1 MKPSALQDAIVAHLR
16 ATFPRPES
24 SRDLAR
30 RFLRIDRGDEE
41 TCRRLLAPFLLSVPG
56 VAHREGEGWSIAVRR
71 ASPGPAPAQSRAPS
85 DDRRPAVGPSAGPDP
100 AGPAAPGPGTV
111 SGGSLRDFVAIASD
125 GQGPGGSGALRAL
138 SLLPV
143 LSGEACQEEHLP
155 AGAADADG
163 LMVAD
168 SEDDSLPED
177 ARALR
182 GSPRR
187 PGLDEV
193 DLETIVETIGDLPVV
208 CHRAGREFEPI
219 RRACALAGIPL
230 HAPVVSAAKLGRILL
245 GLKANH
251 AALDLAAALGVEARG
266 PDDCRGRAPLVAAAY
281 LRLVP
286 LLEERGIDTLHA
298 LLGFQEMPPAPL
310 DLSRYAFGPG
320 DLRALPAAPGVY
332 RFLDRE
338 GSVIYVGKAK
348 NLRARLASYFIPSAR
363 GTPRGSAILD
373 QVHSFAIE
381 RVASDLEAALL
392 EAALIAE
399 HRPRLNRQFE
409 VHERPAPYGP
419 RLNLAVIL
427 RDADVGGGPPAPCTV
442 HLLRKGRYLGRVAG
456 LGAAGNALT
465 RAMRL
470 VARAYFRA
478 EPGARPSG
486 DDLEE
491 HDVDWQ
497 LVGSYLRRHRD
508 EVSVLD
514 LDECASSGEAAERL
528 KALVAAVGAGAGRVV
543 AR

>member
-1 MKPSALQDAIVAHLR
+1 M
-16 ATFPRPES
+16 
-24 SRDLAR
+24 
-30 RFLRIDRGDEE
+30 
-41 TCRRLLAPFLLSVPG
+41 
-56 VAHREGEGWSIAVRR
+56 
-71 ASPGPAPAQSRAPS
+71 
-85 DDRRPAVGPSAGPDP
+85 
-100 AGPAAPGPGTV
+100 
-111 SGGSLRDFVAIASD
+111 AIASD
-125 GQGPGGSGALRAL
+125 GHGPGGSGAVRAL

-143 LSGEACQEEHLP
+143 LLGEPCHEEHLP
-155 AGAADADG
+155 ACAADADG
-163 LMVAD
+163 LMAENTA
-168 SEDDSLPED
+168 ED
-177 ARALR
+177 
-182 GSPRR
+182 SPRENTGPLPISTGR

-193 DLETIVETIGDLPVV
+193 DLETVVETIGDLPVV
-208 CHRAGREFEPI
+208 CHRVGREFEPI
-219 RRACALAGIPL
+219 RRACAEAGIPL
-230 HAPVVSAAKLGRILL
+230 HAPVVSAAKLGQILL

-251 AALDLAAALGVEARG
+251 AAIDLATALGVEARG

-286 LLEERGIDTLHA
+286 MLEERGIDTLDA
-298 LLGFQEMPPAPL
+298 LLGFQDMPPAPL
-310 DLSRYAFGPG
+310 DLSACAFGAG
-320 DLRALPAAPGVY
+320 DLRALPSVPGVY

-348 NLRARLASYFIPSAR
+348 NLRARLSSYFIPSAR
-363 GTPRGSAILD
+363 GTPRGRAILE
-373 QVHSFAIE
+373 QVHSFLIE

-427 RDADVGGGPPAPCTV
+427 RDADLRGAPPTPCTV

-456 LGAAGNALT
+456 LGPAGNAWT
-465 RAMRL
+465 RALRL

-478 EPGARPSG
+478 EPGTHSSS

-491 HDVDWQ
+491 HDIDWQ

-514 LDECASSGEAAERL
+514 LDECASSAEAAERL
-528 KALVAAVGAGAGRVV
+528 RVLVATVGAGAGRVF